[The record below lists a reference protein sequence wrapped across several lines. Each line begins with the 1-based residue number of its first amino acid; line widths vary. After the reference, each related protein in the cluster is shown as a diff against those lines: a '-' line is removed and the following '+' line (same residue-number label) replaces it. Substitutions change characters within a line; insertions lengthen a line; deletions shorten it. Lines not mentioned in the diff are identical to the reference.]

1 MLPSLEKLFQT
12 QTVHD
17 IPIQVACLEQMN
29 TEYKCLQN
37 IILLN
42 RLESKA
48 CFL

>member
-1 MLPSLEKLFQT
+1 MLPSLKKLFQT